1 MSMPSNAVLVDND
14 FICHLSES
22 KLRVEDI
29 CNAVIT
35 VMNIL
40 GKQASIHTLV
50 KQHELDISAQASKIG
65 LINSLISQK
74 ILTEV
79 MFFDIFDEDEDNGKQ
94 AYYDLLV
101 QDFYYAQNKESMSLN
116 PGETV
121 TTYWKS
127 QKSLGEIHSL
137 ATCIIC
143 DCGIF
148 LSDDKDSKKLADYI
162 NHKYMGNITI
172 YNRHELFDLEP
183 ISNELSRFIRRSLS
197 HK

>member
-1 MSMPSNAVLVDND
+1 MPSNAVLVDND

-22 KLRVEDI
+22 KLQVEDI
-29 CNAVIT
+29 CNAVIIA
-35 VMNIL
+35 MDRL
-40 GKQASIHTLV
+40 DKQASIHTLV
-50 KQHELDISAQASKIG
+50 KQHELDISAQASKND

-79 MFFDIFDEDEDNGKQ
+79 MFFDIFDTDNDKQ

-101 QDFYYAQNKESMSLN
+101 QDFYYAQNKEAMILN

-121 TTYWKS
+121 LTYWKS

-162 NHKYMGNITI
+162 NRKYMGNITI
-172 YNRHELFDLEP
+172 YNRHEFFDLKS
-183 ISNELSRFIRRSLS
+183 ISNELSRSIRRALS